1 MLYYIQQK
9 KEVKDM
15 KKLLVIMIAILAY
28 IAGAYITIVTQEVY
42 ATPTGYE
49 VIAYGGMFGV
59 MNNKYGKSFMNTS

>member
-15 KKLLVIMIAILAY
+15 KKLLLVIMIAMLAY
-28 IAGAYITIVTQEVY
+28 IAGAYTTIVTQEVY

-49 VIAYGGMFGV
+49 IVAYGHIWD
-59 MNNKYGKSFMNTS
+59 YE

>member
-15 KKLLVIMIAILAY
+15 KKLLLIIMIVAMAY
-28 IAGAYITIVTQEVY
+28 VAGAYTTIVTQEVY

-49 VIAYGGMFGV
+49 VIAYGHIWD
-59 MNNKYGKSFMNTS
+59 YE

>member
-15 KKLLVIMIAILAY
+15 KKLLLIIMIVAMAY
-28 IAGAYITIVTQEVY
+28 VAGAYTTIVTQEVY

-49 VIAYGGMFGV
+49 VVAYGHIWD
-59 MNNKYGKSFMNTS
+59 YE

>member
-15 KKLLVIMIAILAY
+15 KKLLLVIIIVAMAY
-28 IAGAYITIVTQEVY
+28 VAGAYTTIITQEVY

-49 VIAYGGMFGV
+49 VVAYGNV
-59 MNNKYGKSFMNTS
+59 WSYE

>member
-15 KKLLVIMIAILAY
+15 KKLLVIIIIAMAY
-28 IAGAYITIVTQEVY
+28 IAGAYTTIVTQEVY

-49 VIAYGGMFGV
+49 VVAYGIFGI